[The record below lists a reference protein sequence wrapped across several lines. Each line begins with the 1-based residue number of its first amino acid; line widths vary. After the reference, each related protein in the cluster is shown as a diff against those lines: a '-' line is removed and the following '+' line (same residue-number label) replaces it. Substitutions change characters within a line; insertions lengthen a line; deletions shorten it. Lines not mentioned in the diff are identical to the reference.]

1 MSKFKKGEYVMIR
14 KDIPLYCEIVNK
26 RPCRSYYPIKRWIE
40 NAGSIVIVDNELLN
54 VDSGERE
61 YYSVFDPIT
70 RIKING
76 LWHEKQLVKATDDQI
91 SEIILKT
98 AGHIIRN
105 GMSTKEALDQLVN
118 ETDAYKR
125 ITKIAKETKS
135 ALHAV
140 DQGKSANKHFKEI
153 ASLASGEIQTLSK
166 RLTDWLRRDCHKTWV
181 LAWIATAG
189 FTGAIFL
196 NSCMCFG
203 IALVAMIAM
212 VITA

>member
-1 MSKFKKGEYVMIR
+1 MSKFKKGDYVMIR
-14 KDIPLYCEIVNK
+14 KDIPLYCEIVDG
-26 RPCRSYYPIKRWIE
+26 RPCKSYYPIKNWIK
-40 NAGSIVIVDNELLN
+40 NAGSVVIIDDEIMSVE
-54 VDSGERE
+54 SGERE

-70 RIKING
+70 RTKING
-76 LWHEKQLVKATDDQI
+76 LWHDKQLVKATDDQI
-91 SEIILKT
+91 GEIILKT
-98 AGHIIRN
+98 AGHIIRD

-135 ALHAV
+135 ALHAI
-140 DQGKSANKHFKEI
+140 DHGKDANEHFKKI
-153 ASLASGEIQTLSK
+153 ANLASGEIQTLSK

-181 LAWIATAG
+181 LACTAMAC

-203 IALVAMIAM
+203 IALFAMILI